1 MWLPIED
8 LSVRFNISTSRIS
21 RIIITWIEFP
31 HSKLRALPIWSQ
43 RKTIDEFMANNFKEL
58 YPSRNCIVD
67 CTEIFIEILTSYR
80 SQSATFSNYKHHN
93 TTKGLIGIPPSES
106 VSFVSKLYTGRCSDK
121 KITNDSGI
129 LSLLEPGD
137 SIMADRGFDIEN
149 DLPPSIKRIIPPFLQ
164 GNTRLELKGE
174 VFVNDDPLNRLF
186 TF

>member
-1 MWLPIED
+1 
-8 LSVRFNISTSRIS
+8 
-21 RIIITWIEFP
+21 
-31 HSKLRALPIWSQ
+31 
-43 RKTIDEFMANNFKEL
+43 MANTFKEL

-67 CTEIFIEILTSYR
+67 CTEIFIEIPTSYR

-106 VSFVSKLYTGRCSDK
+106 VLFVSELYTGRCSDK

-149 DLPPSIKRIIPPFLQ
+149 D
-164 GNTRLELKGE
+164 
-174 VFVNDDPLNRLF
+174 
-186 TF
+186 